1 SEKDTPGRRFTL
13 AVAAGAALLVATP
26 IALAGPAASASTS
39 MVISVLSTRADLV
52 SGGEALV
59 AITVP
64 SGATTSQVRVTLNGR
79 IVTAAFSVRSGQLL
93 EGLVKNL
100 TLGANVLAAQQ
111 PSGSGAQ
118 ITITDHPN

>member
-1 SEKDTPGRRFTL
+1 MQMRDKRRHRFTL
-13 AVAAGAALLVATP
+13 AVTAATGLLMTMP
-26 IALAGPAASASTS
+26 TALAGLAVSASTP

-100 TLGANVLAAQQ
+100 TLGANV
-111 PSGSGAQ
+111 
-118 ITITDHPN
+118 